1 MALLVLWDL
10 PAQTYNIEFKGET
23 LADALTKVSGKLK
36 IKVAFD
42 AQKAAKVQINRQVTG
57 NTPEEF
63 MQNLLSGLSF
73 DYVYKHNRFLLV
85 EKQEIALKD
94 TVSCRV
100 LGAITDR
107 ESGEQLPYAAVVL
120 PELNMNT
127 YASSSGSFSFK
138 NIQSN
143 PFRLV
148 VNFIGY
154 DPVDTLVHWINP
166 EQSLNFQLKRKV
178 QLMDTVVVKSPRLE
192 MIDFRN
198 DVDFATTINVSKL
211 IDLPILAETDIFRTL
226 QLLPGISY
234 SENSSELSI
243 HGGSSDQNLIL
254 FDGQTL
260 YNLSHYYGMISS
272 LNPNVVKDVQVFKGG
287 FDSRYGERVS
297 GIVDITAKSGNHQRM
312 RVYGDVNLISG
323 NITAEVPLGDKIALV
338 AAYRRTYSDLY
349 STEYSKKVSRGV
361 LKDFRRDSSNV
372 DIITTPS
379 FRFYDYNT
387 KFTYRPNERESFSV
401 SYYGGKDYFD
411 NSYSYS
417 ENYKNLLVNVDNVDR
432 NNWSN
437 FGLSAIWTKQWNTSL
452 YTNIQIGASGYSNSS
467 NNKVTIDKTSIE
479 SFAPSSDPRNPLPE
493 KINNFVLNDENNLK
507 DYALSIKNSYSLNDK
522 HLFYFGALLR
532 KNSTYY
538 YKDAGDTL
546 IYDLIDKENM
556 VGSLY
561 FLDKMKVNEAL
572 TVKPGLRVNY
582 YDGTKKVYIEP
593 RLAMGIDLDS
603 KSSLRMA
610 YGHYCQY
617 ISQIGSPQATGYLKN
632 FWVLAD
638 GDTHP
643 VITSDHFVIG
653 ADFQLGDFLLDM
665 EAYYKKLYG
674 IQEYFYIS
682 HLRRY
687 SDPEKFN
694 PSPNGE
700 NEIPATEEKA
710 SFFLSGEGNAYGI
723 DFLLQYKRKT
733 YTGWMSY
740 SISRSLQS
748 FNGINFGHSL
758 PSPTDQ
764 LHQFSFNNMLS
775 LGNWNFGSIFLFSTG
790 RPFYYSIPESPFRY
804 YDRVPDYFRTD
815 LSANYLLKIGTSQFK
830 LGASIINLFNTQNYY
845 DINSRDIDFDNMSFS
860 QTNIIRSQNR
870 SLNLFLHF
878 DF

>member
-1 MALLVLWDL
+1 MALFVLWDL

-23 LADALTKVSGKLK
+23 LADALTKVSEKLK

-42 AQKAAKVQINRQVTG
+42 AQKADKVQINRQVTG

-73 DYVYKHNRFLLV
+73 DYVYKHNRFLLI

-154 DPVDTLVHWINP
+154 DPVDTLVHWINSD
-166 EQSLNFQLKRKV
+166 QSLNFQLKRKV

-297 GIVDITAKSGNHQRM
+297 GIVDITAKSGNYQKPK
-312 RVYGDVNLISG
+312 VYGDINLLSG
-323 NITAEVPLGDKIALV
+323 NITTEVPIGNKISLV
-338 AAYRRTYSDLY
+338 AAYRRTYSDIY
-349 STEYSKKVSRGV
+349 ATEFSKKVFSTGV
-361 LKDFRRDSSNV
+361 EGFQGAISNTTIVSSP
-372 DIITTPS
+372 T
-379 FRFYDYNT
+379 FKFYDYNSKLT
-387 KFTYRPNERESFSV
+387 FRPNSRESLSV
-401 SYYGGKDYFD
+401 SYYGGKDFYD
-411 NSYSYS
+411 NSFSNSYKGLFI
-417 ENYKNLLVNVDNVDR
+417 NNVDKNTW
-432 NNWSN
+432 NN
-437 FGLSAIWTKQWNTSL
+437 FGLSGNWTRQWNNSLFTSL
-452 YTNIQIGASGYSNSS
+452 QVGASGYSNKYS
-467 NNKVTIDKTSIE
+467 NRTLIE
-479 SFAPSSDPRNPLPE
+479 STISSTDQPPYPLPE
-493 KINNFVLNDENNLK
+493 KINNFPMNDENTLNDL
-507 DYALSIKNSYSLNDK
+507 ALSLKNSYTLNDK
-522 HLFYFGALLR
+522 HQLYFGAVGR
-532 KNSTYY
+532 RNHTYY
-538 YKDAGDTL
+538 YKDSGDTL
-546 IYDLIDKENM
+546 VYDKIDQKNW

-561 FLDKMKVNEAL
+561 LLDRIKLNDIF
-572 TVKPGLRVNY
+572 TIKPGLRVNY
-582 YDGTKKVYIEP
+582 YDGTKKVYVEP
-593 RLAMGIDLDS
+593 RLALGADLNS
-603 KSSLRMA
+603 KLSLRMA

-617 ISQIGSPQATGYLKN
+617 ISQVGSGQETGYIKN

-638 GDTHP
+638 GVMHP
-643 VITSDHFVIG
+643 VITSDHYVIG
-653 ADFQLGDFLLDM
+653 ANLQMGDFLFDA
-665 EAYYKKLYG
+665 EAYYKSIYG

-682 HLRRY
+682 HLRRNV
-687 SDPEKFN
+687 DRDKFS
-694 PSPNGE
+694 SPPGTFDRASYFLNGD
-700 NEIPATEEKA
+700 
-710 SFFLSGEGNAYGI
+710 GEAYGM
-723 DFLLQYKRKT
+723 DFLLQYKRKN
-733 YTGWMSY
+733 YTGWISY
-740 SISRSLQS
+740 SLSRSLEM
-748 FNGINFGHSL
+748 FDEINSGNAF
-758 PSPTDQ
+758 PSTNDQ
-764 LHQFSFNNMLS
+764 LHQLSVNSMVS
-775 LGNWNFGSIFLFSTG
+775 LGKWNFGSIFLFSTG
-790 RPFYYSIPESPFRY
+790 RPYYKMEKEPYFDGFLRY
-804 YDRVPDYFRTD
+804 YDRVPNYFRTD
-815 LSANYLLKIGTSQFK
+815 LSANYSFHLGKSQFK
-830 LGASIINLFNTQNYY
+830 LGASVINVLNTQNYY
-845 DINSRDIDFDNMSFS
+845 DINSRDFNFENMSFS
-860 QTNIIRSQNR
+860 QTNLIRSKAR

-878 DF
+878 SF